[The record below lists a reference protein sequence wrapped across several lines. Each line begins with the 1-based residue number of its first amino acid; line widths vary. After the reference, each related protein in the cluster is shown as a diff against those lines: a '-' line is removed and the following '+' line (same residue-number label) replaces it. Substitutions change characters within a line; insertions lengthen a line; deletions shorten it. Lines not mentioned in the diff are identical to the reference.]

1 MKRRTYE
8 DPAREMKRKTRKR
21 RRHEERAGARIDV
34 VFVLFCFLT
43 FRCSH
48 EPERFTDGVLTWNPL
63 VLLSQCG

>member
-34 VFVLFCFLT
+34 ILVGFVF
-43 FRCSH
+43 
-48 EPERFTDGVLTWNPL
+48 
-63 VLLSQCG
+63 